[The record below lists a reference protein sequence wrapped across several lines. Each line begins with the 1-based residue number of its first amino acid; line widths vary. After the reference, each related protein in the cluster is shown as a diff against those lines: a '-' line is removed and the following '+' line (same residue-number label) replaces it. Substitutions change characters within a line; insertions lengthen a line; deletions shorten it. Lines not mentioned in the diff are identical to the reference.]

1 MYLINANSRSHD
13 ARMRFCTD
21 LTGGE
26 FAAAADAARNIGST
40 VILGDRLVS
49 ITLQRLW
56 GALSVFQ
63 KLRLVFYLCKSL
75 SLLALTSCTRLD
87 NKDPSSF
94 FTVCTP
100 LSIPN
105 GDELQEM
112 IDSLQ
117 V

>member
-1 MYLINANSRSHD
+1 MICA
-13 ARMRFCTD
+13 D

-26 FAAAADAARNIGST
+26 FAAAVDAARSIGAS

-56 GALSVFQ
+56 GALSVFE
-63 KLRLVFYLCKSL
+63 KMRLIFYLCKSL
-75 SLLALTSCTRLD
+75 LSLALTLQGRTDIIPLPTQNNDD
-87 NKDPSSF
+87 NIRELPSSS
-94 FTVCTP
+94 TVCTP
-100 LSIPN
+100 LSIPS